1 MNPIVV
7 RPVAAED
14 SLHLLTDLIHAAY
27 APHAARGLRYWGTHQ
42 TVEDTAKRFASGH
55 GFIAEVHGQIL
66 GTITLRRP
74 QPQSP
79 VALYREP
86 NTWTISQFAVVPS
99 HQGQGVGLMLHD
111 HALAF
116 AVSHGAR
123 CIAIDTASTASALIA
138 KYEAW
143 GYEVCGQCDWRSH
156 TNYLSVLMSRSLIIK

>member
-1 MNPIVV
+1 
-7 RPVAAED
+7 
-14 SLHLLTDLIHAAY
+14 
-27 APHAARGLRYWGTHQ
+27 
-42 TVEDTAKRFASGH
+42 
-55 GFIAEVHGQIL
+55 L

-99 HQGQGVGLMLHD
+99 RQGQGVGLMLHD

-116 AVSHGAR
+116 AVASGAR

-143 GYEVCGQCDWRSH
+143 GYEVCGQCDWRPH
-156 TNYLSVLMSRSLIIK
+156 TNYLSVLMSRSLIRK